1 MLSLKDT
8 SSPAT
13 ADDLRVYLDFLIKHG
28 FYDLAYYTWLQF
40 LPPEQLAEAGH
51 LFNGGFEVVPSGLPF
66 DWVLTKGTGV
76 TMQIAA
82 RNDQPGQHALFL
94 NFGPGRVDYHDV
106 TQLIML
112 APGSYKFRGKY
123 KADLSERARA

>member
-1 MLSLKDT
+1 MAASRSL
-8 SSPAT
+8 
-13 ADDLRVYLDFLIKHG
+13 LL
-28 FYDLAYYTWLQF
+28 
-40 LPPEQLAEAGH
+40 E
-51 LFNGGFEVVPSGLPF
+51 LPF
-66 DWVLTKGTGV
+66 DWVLTKGSGV

-123 KADLSERARA
+123 KADLSERAWA

>member
-1 MLSLKDT
+1 
-8 SSPAT
+8 
-13 ADDLRVYLDFLIKHG
+13 
-28 FYDLAYYTWLQF
+28 
-40 LPPEQLAEAGH
+40 
-51 LFNGGFEVVPSGLPF
+51 
-66 DWVLTKGTGV
+66 
-76 TMQIAA
+76 MQIAA

-123 KADLSERARA
+123 KADLVSERGLEWRITCAGDEAP